1 MGKVLLINCGEE
13 VNQFITKVLGGKET
27 LQNAPLDHQTPP
39 SEVRMLVLEAKEDH
53 EEVVQVIRKLRYGCN
68 FRNIPLVVIQKKTD
82 RLQIQP
88 FIIAGATEVLSLQD
102 PPAACRPIL
111 QGYLTPS
118 RAPLAEEMEY
128 LNPFIENTLKVL
140 KTMAAT
146 EAEFKELYFANDF
159 RIFGDVSGI
168 IGLSGKAEGTVVI
181 TFYWVF
187 ARTLISKMMSV
198 EESNINAEVIHD
210 GVGELINMISGA
222 TKKEF
227 AGKPYHFDLSLPTV
241 VMGSGHQIGH
251 PEEASIAVMIFESQ
265 QNPIALQVC
274 LKPKR
279 AKTARVQSH

>member
-1 MGKVLLINCGEE
+1 MGKVLLINCGDQ
-13 VNQFITKVLGGKET
+13 VSQFINKVLGSKET
-27 LQNAPLDHQTPP
+27 ILNEVFDHKTPP
-39 SEVRMLVLEAKEDH
+39 SEVRMLILEAGEDQ
-53 EEVVQVIRKLRYGCN
+53 EEVVQAIRKLRYSCN
-68 FRNIPLVVIQKKTD
+68 FRNIPLVVIQKRTD
-82 RLQIQP
+82 RLQMQP
-88 FIIAGATEVLSLQD
+88 FVIAGATEVLSLQD

-111 QGYLTPS
+111 QGYLTAS

-187 ARTLISKMMSV
+187 ARKLISKMMSV
-198 EESNINAEVIHD
+198 EEDHINAEVIHD

-241 VMGSGHQIGH
+241 VMGAGHQIGH
-251 PEEASIAVMIFESQ
+251 PEEASIAVLIFESQ
-265 QNPIALQVC
+265 GNPLALQIC

-279 AKTARVQSH
+279 PKTTRVHTH